1 MPTLLDKFGRVHTN
15 LRISVTDRCN
25 IRCFYCMPNE
35 LVQFKPRD
43 EILTFEEIVRFVSV
57 VATAGVNKLRITG
70 GEPLLRAELPELI
83 RQLRGIPGIH
93 DIALTTNGILLDQQ
107 AGDLKAAGL
116 DRLNVSLDTL
126 SEEVFEKI
134 VRRKGLHRVLDGIGT
149 AKQIGFKQI
158 RLNAIAIKDLTE
170 SEIIPLVKF
179 AIEQDMHLR
188 FIEFMPLDADQN
200 WTMDNVLTGSAI
212 RKIIEQEF
220 GELQPAARTDMS
232 QPATDFEFVQ
242 DKASANVAGAKIGF
256 INSVSE
262 PFCGAC
268 NRLRITAEG
277 GVRNC
282 LFSEEEWNA
291 RPLLRNG
298 TNEQILDLVRASLAE
313 KKRGHGRDDL
323 DFLRP
328 SKAMYQIGG

>member
-1 MPTLLDKFGRVHTN
+1 MEPLEDKFGRVHTN

-43 EILTFEEIVRFVSV
+43 EILTFEEIVRFVS
-57 VATAGVNKLRITG
+57 ALAPAGINKLRITG

-83 RQLRGIPGIH
+83 RQLRSIPGIR
-93 DIALTTNGILLDQQ
+93 DIALTTNGILLEQQ

-126 SEEVFEKI
+126 NEEIFEKI
-134 VRRKGLHRVLDGIGT
+134 VRRKGLHRVLDGIRV
-149 AKQIGFKQI
+149 AKQTGFGQI

-170 SEIIPLVKF
+170 SEIIPLVEF

-188 FIEFMPLDADQN
+188 FIEFMPLDAEQN
-200 WTMDNVLTGSAI
+200 WTIDDVLTGGAI
-212 RKIIEQEF
+212 RSIIEDQF
-220 GELQPAARTDMS
+220 GELQPASRIDPS
-232 QPATDFEFVQ
+232 QPATDFEFVN
-242 DKASANVAGAKIGF
+242 DTDGSRVANAKIGF

-262 PFCGAC
+262 PFCGTC

-282 LFSEEEWNA
+282 LFSEEEWNV
-291 RPLLRNG
+291 RSLIRDG
-298 TNEQILDLVRASLAE
+298 SDQQIVDLVRASLAE